1 MTAYIEEQIK
11 SCGKCKK
18 TTKHFRNNTK
28 SSGFML
34 LVHLVLTVVTVG
46 VWLALVI
53 IWKVLNTKIGGWK
66 CSECGS

>member
-1 MTAYIEEQIK
+1 MTAYIEEQLK

-18 TTKHFRNNTK
+18 TTKHFRNNNK

-53 IWKVLNTKIGGWK
+53 IWKILNTKIGGWK